1 MTSSGELSGL
11 FSAILTPF
19 TRDGAEIVEGAL
31 RDLVDRTIAAGG
43 DGIVACGGT
52 GEFIALSTEER
63 RRVVEIVID
72 QAAGRVAVVAQTGG
86 LSTAEAIRHTAH
98 AAAHGA
104 DAVMLAPP
112 FYEALS
118 RAQAVEYFGQVA
130 ESTTLPVMIY
140 NYPNGTG
147 LRMDAELI
155 GGLATQFE
163 NISYVK
169 DSSADPYLLSVLA
182 TDLRDTVGTFAG
194 EDVLAG
200 AALILGV
207 RGLVTGA
214 FNFMTP
220 VHAIMRDAARA
231 GDFATVSRL
240 WRETLPLVVTL
251 AGNPYTS
258 AVKTACALL
267 GHDMG
272 PVRAPL
278 PTISPEGRKTLE
290 ERIAALD
297 PAYFG

>member
-1 MTSSGELSGL
+1 MTSSAQLSGL
-11 FSAILTPF
+11 YSAIVTPF
-19 TRDGAEIVEGAL
+19 TGDGAQIVEGAL
-31 RDLVDRTIAAGG
+31 RDLVDRTIAAGA

-52 GEFIALSTEER
+52 GEFFSLDPQER
-63 RRVVEIVID
+63 RRVVEIVVD
-72 QAAGRVAVVAQTGG
+72 QAARRVPVVAQTGG

-98 AAAHGA
+98 ATEHGA
-104 DAVMLAPP
+104 DAVMVAPP

-118 RAQAVEYFGQVA
+118 HAQAVEYFGQVA
-130 ESTTLPVMIY
+130 ESTTLPVMVY

-147 LRMDAELI
+147 LHMDAELI
-155 GGLATQFE
+155 GTLATRFG
-163 NISYVK
+163 NIRYIK

-182 TDLRDTVGTFAG
+182 TELRDTVHTFCG

-200 AALILGV
+200 AALTLGV
-207 RGLVTGA
+207 PGLVAGS

-220 VHAIMRDAARA
+220 VHATMRDAARA

-251 AGNPYTS
+251 ASNPYTS
-258 AVKTACALL
+258 AVKAACGLL

-278 PTISPEGRKTLE
+278 PAIGPEGRKKLE